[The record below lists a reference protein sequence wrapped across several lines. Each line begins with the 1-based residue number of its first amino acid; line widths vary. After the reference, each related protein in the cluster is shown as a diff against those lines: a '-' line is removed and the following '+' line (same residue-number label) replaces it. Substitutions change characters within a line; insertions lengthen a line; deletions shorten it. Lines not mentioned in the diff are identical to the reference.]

1 MSAGAA
7 AVAAMMNAIKAIGV
21 LVKVEPADF
30 LRIVGKQT
38 DALIVQAPAGLFSK
52 KHDYLVSYKGL
63 AFYTRS
69 PEPLPFPGSAEIVR
83 ARSIYIPG

>member
-7 AVAAMMNAIKAIGV
+7 AVAAMINAVKASGV
-21 LVKVEPADF
+21 LVRVEPADF
-30 LRIVGKQT
+30 LRIVGKQP
-38 DALIVQAPAGLFSK
+38 DSLIVQAPGGFLSK

-69 PEPLPFPGSAEIVR
+69 PEPLPFAGTVEIIR
-83 ARSIYIPG
+83 ARSIWIPG